1 MKKQKKLTTYWK
13 TITQTTSHRMHIKM
27 TELQINKLV
36 EIQHVCTDLLFAC
49 ACVCGCKRE
58 RQRESLSS
66 KECYI
71 QFSTKIIEKLNQQ
84 RIKSSYKPLEVSKKP
99 SKLIN
104 LSSDSSQKRTNFTRK
119 SVTLQFLG
127 FVLDKHFRKP
137 SKLINLSTDS
147 SQKTEHQF
155 HKKNPLGCSFQNL
168 NWINTFENYTLIV
181 FLQKKLIFE
190 NLTTF
195 NVYENNF
202 KNQASF

>member
-1 MKKQKKLTTYWK
+1 MDYHQSYQSQTSIFLFKKLRKFLNEETKETHYILEDNN
-13 TITQTTSHRMHIKM
+13 TNHITQNAHQNDWTLDKQTCGNSTRVHW
-27 TELQINKLV
+27 LV
-36 EIQHVCTDLLFAC
+36 V
-49 ACVCGCKRE
+49 CVCMRVWVQE
-58 RQRESLSS
+58 RESPSS

-104 LSSDSSQKRTNFTRK
+104 LSSDSSQNRTNFTRK

-155 HKKNPLGCSFQNL
+155 HKKNPLSCSF
-168 NWINTFENYTLIV
+168 
-181 FLQKKLIFE
+181 
-190 NLTTF
+190 
-195 NVYENNF
+195 
-202 KNQASF
+202 